1 MLLVKSTHTKHLHKI
16 FIKNSKDTQH
26 LLISHY
32 TCNGV
37 NDITRL
43 QFFIKQND
51 ISQLLSMETKFFK
64 RSYFTVLRVTSF
76 KAIKILMLLP
86 LTFC

>member
-1 MLLVKSTHTKHLHKI
+1 MLLVKSTHMLHLQKSL
-16 FIKNSKDTQH
+16 IKNSKDTQH

-43 QFFIKQND
+43 QFFIKQNE
-51 ISQLLSMETKFFK
+51 ISQELSMETKIFK
-64 RSYFTVLRVTSF
+64 RSYFRVLRVPSF
-76 KAIKILMLLP
+76 KAIKNLMLAP
-86 LTFC
+86 L